1 MIPLLEERSR
11 QKIFCNIFFIIQ
23 EYTKRLLMIRMS
35 KILKTWMRT
44 YQFFS
49 LDDRENRERQPKNI
63 FLLDEFQP
71 NSFDG

>member
-11 QKIFCNIFFIIQ
+11 QKIFCSIFFIIQ
-23 EYTKRLLMIRMS
+23 VYTKRLLMIRMS

-49 LDDRENRERQPKNI
+49 LDDRENREHQLKNI
-63 FLLDEFQP
+63 FLLYEFQP